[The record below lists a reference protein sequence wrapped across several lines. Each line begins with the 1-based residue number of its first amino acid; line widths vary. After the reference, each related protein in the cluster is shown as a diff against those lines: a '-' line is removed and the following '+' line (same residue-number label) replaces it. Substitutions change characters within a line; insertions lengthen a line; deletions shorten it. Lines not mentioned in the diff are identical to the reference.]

1 MDKTGRCLNKD
12 ERISP
17 NRLTKYE
24 KARLLGTR
32 TVQIDKNAPVLVDVD
47 GETSSYEIAIKEL
60 MEKKIPLIVE
70 RILPNGDW
78 ELWSIDELII

>member
-32 TVQIDKNAPVLVDVD
+32 TVQIDKNAPVLV
-47 GETSSYEIAIKEL
+47 ETSHFLANFPSKKSVQAATNARIAGVSIS
-60 MEKKIPLIVE
+60 PLSE
-70 RILPNGDW
+70 P
-78 ELWSIDELII
+78 S